1 LKKDQN
7 IIGLD
12 VMRFIA
18 IFLVLHLHSIYLLP
32 GGMYKYIKYSLFL
45 LQIDGVGI
53 FFVLSGF
60 LIGKILL
67 DMEKTNTLN
76 IRNVGLF
83 LTKRW
88 LRTLPNFYLILG
100 FVILVGGS
108 MPESSIFYFMQN
120 FKTPYFSIFQESWSL
135 SVEEFTYLAFP
146 ITFLLFSLITRN
158 SFFAA
163 SIFLIVISIVYKFIW
178 LQDLNY
184 TFAERTVLGRFS
196 SIVYGLFF
204 YQIFDHYFQFF
215 KSNRFILFG
224 LGALLIALN
233 GTIFQNSHTWRYD
246 YLSIAYLLTLPFFY
260 FLTLPAGFV
269 SKFFFTGSK
278 ISYSLYLI
286 NLWPFQYI
294 ILPNI
299 RNWFPG
305 LYSNA
310 YPFVADYILYWTLV
324 PLISYFLFY
333 YWEKPW
339 MRLRRFLPA

>member
-1 LKKDQN
+1 
-7 IIGLD
+7 
-12 VMRFIA
+12 MRFIA

-32 GGMYKYIKYSLFL
+32 GGMYKYLKYSLFL
-45 LQIDGVGI
+45 LHVDGVGI

-67 DMEKTNTLN
+67 DMEKTNSLSM
-76 IRNVGLF
+76 RNVGLF

-100 FVILVGGS
+100 FVVLVGGS
-108 MPESSIFYFMQN
+108 MPETPIFYFMQN
-120 FKTPYFSIFQESWSL
+120 FQKPYFGIFQESWSL

-146 ITFLLFSLITRN
+146 ITFLIFSFFIRQ

-163 SIFLIVISIVYKFIW
+163 SVFLLLVSIVYKFYW
-178 LQDLNY
+178 LSNLDY
-184 TFAERTVLGRFS
+184 TYAERTVLGRFS

-204 YQIFDHYFQFF
+204 YQIFDRYFEFL
-215 KSNRFILFG
+215 KSKRLLFFG
-224 LGALLIALN
+224 LGAILVAIN
-233 GTIFQNSHTWRYD
+233 SFVFQLVHTWRYD

-260 FLTLPAGFV
+260 FLTIPKGFI
-269 SKFFFTGSK
+269 SKLFFTGSK

-294 ILPNI
+294 ILPRI
-299 RNWFPG
+299 RNWFPQ
-305 LYSNA
+305 LYSGP
-310 YPFVADYILYWTLV
+310 YPFFTDYLLYWTLV
-324 PLISYFLFY
+324 PLISYFLFH

>member
-1 LKKDQN
+1 
-7 IIGLD
+7 
-12 VMRFIA
+12 MRFIA

-32 GGMYKYIKYSLFL
+32 GGMYKYLKYSLFL

-67 DMEKTNTLN
+67 DMEKTKSLSF
-76 IRNVGLF
+76 RNVGLF

-100 FVILVGGS
+100 FVVLVGGS
-108 MPESSIFYFMQN
+108 MPETAIFYFMQN
-120 FKTPYFSIFQESWSL
+120 FQKPYFDIFQESWSL

-146 ITFLLFSLITRN
+146 LCFLLISIFTRH
-158 SFFAA
+158 SFFAT
-163 SIFLIVISIVYKFIW
+163 SIFLLLISIIYKF
-178 LQDLNY
+178 LFLSGLDY
-184 TFAERTVLGRFS
+184 TYAERTVLGRFS

-204 YQIFDHYFQFF
+204 YQIFDRYYQFL
-215 KSNRFILFG
+215 KSNRIILFG
-224 LGALLIALN
+224 IGAALIVLG
-233 GTIFQNSHTWRYD
+233 GFVFQNVHTWRYD
-246 YLSIAYLLTLPFFY
+246 YISIAYLLTLPFFY
-260 FLTLPAGFV
+260 FLTIPNRII
-269 SKFFFTGSK
+269 STFFYTGSK

-294 ILPNI
+294 LLPKI
-299 RNWFPG
+299 RNWFPM
-305 LYSNA
+305 LYTGP
-310 YPFVADYILYWTLV
+310 YPFFTDYVLYWTLV